1 MYRSGVRSLLTVCN
15 NDVFQTRVG
24 QTLRKLNHFSQGR
37 TASHA
42 DAADVR
48 PCLPDPVRPQ
58 ELDERQGTH
67 QERRS
72 ELLAVESEVVR
83 QLQLL
88 RGWRRP
94 CSQPAFHAGQL
105 TEDAMHAA
113 FLNARAHG

>member
-1 MYRSGVRSLLTVCN
+1 M
-15 NDVFQTRVG
+15 G
-24 QTLRKLNHFSQGR
+24 QTLTKPVDFCQGR

-48 PCLPDPVRPQ
+48 PCLPDPARPQ
-58 ELDERQGTH
+58 ELNERQGTH

-88 RGWRRP
+88 RGWQRP
-94 CSQPAFHAGQL
+94 CSQSAFHAGQL
-105 TEDAMHAA
+105 PEDAVHAA
-113 FLNARAHG
+113 LLNARAHG